1 MIRPPRVS
9 GSLEIE
15 MRVRTSTP
23 WHGSGA
29 LPRPTTLAALAL
41 GVLAA
46 CGNPDNQVVG
56 GLLGAGS
63 VPNAVITN
71 VGSAISAPVNATDL
85 RGNQLPRN
93 AVILTDR
100 EDLCTKLAQ
109 YPDYLRAP
117 IEPFVAVVLVTPQRQ
132 VGTYYL
138 GQTDIGAL
146 LLTTSG
152 VGQTVYGFPGASGG
166 TIGIGQLDSS
176 HGGRAEGNFAM
187 QVYDPSV
194 QASSLY
200 TVYGQFKTAECPALE
215 TAYVPIFQ

>member
-1 MIRPPRVS
+1 MPAHPPNCS
-9 GSLEIE
+9 
-15 MRVRTSTP
+15 P
-23 WHGSGA
+23 A
-29 LPRPTTLAALAL
+29 LLAALAL
-41 GVLAA
+41 AAAALAA

-63 VPNAVITN
+63 VPNAVITD
-71 VGSAISAPVNATDL
+71 VGSAISAPVQATDL
-85 RGNQLPRN
+85 RGNLVARN
-93 AVILTDR
+93 AIILTDR
-100 EDLCTKLAQ
+100 GDLCAKLAD

-117 IEPFVAVVLVTPQRQ
+117 IEPFVALVLLTPQRQ

-166 TIGIGQLDSS
+166 TIGIGQMNSS
-176 HGGRAEGNFAM
+176 RGGNAEGNFAM

-194 QASSLY
+194 QNSSLY
-200 TVYGQFKTAECPALE
+200 TVYGQFKTSECPALE
-215 TAYVPIFQ
+215 TAYVPIYQ